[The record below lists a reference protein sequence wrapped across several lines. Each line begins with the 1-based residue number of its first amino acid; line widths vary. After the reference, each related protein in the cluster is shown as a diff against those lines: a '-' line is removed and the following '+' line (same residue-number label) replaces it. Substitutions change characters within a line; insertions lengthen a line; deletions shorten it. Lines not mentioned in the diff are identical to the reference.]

1 LATYAIGDL
10 QGCLA
15 PLQRLLR
22 VLPFDSTQDR
32 LWFTGDLVNRGPD
45 SVGTLREVIA
55 LGDAVTTVLGNHDL
69 HLLALALAP
78 AALATGAQDF
88 PATAPASRVV
98 DEADLLSRAASTDL
112 ERRLESLTADHV
124 DARLVTL
131 RRLDYGLSL
140 DALGQ
145 GLLERWAPTQ
155 QSNQLILLIESQN
168 NSAAVVASQGLEQR
182 LPQELLSST
191 AISTMGLPLR
201 EGARYRQASLDALD
215 RLGAVLQGD
224 ADPGPPQ
231 LQERLPIET
240 NIPTKE
246 ETASSNALLWVV
258 VLLVVGTLVPMITW
272 WVFSR

>member
-1 LATYAIGDL
+1 MLAL
-10 QGCLA
+10 V
-15 PLQRLLR
+15 LL
-22 VLPFDSTQDR
+22 LP
-32 LWFTGDLVNRGPD
+32 
-45 SVGTLREVIA
+45 
-55 LGDAVTTVLGNHDL
+55 
-69 HLLALALAP
+69 LALAP
-78 AALATGAQDF
+78 EALATGAQDF

-145 GLLERWAPTQ
+145 QLLERWQAAAGEQP
-155 QSNQLILLIESQN
+155 QLLLLIESQN
-168 NSAAVVASQGLEQR
+168 NSAAVVASPTLLDQ
-182 LPQELLSST
+182 LPASLLSST

-201 EGARYRQASLDALD
+201 DGARYRQAGLDALD
-215 RLGAVLQGD
+215 RLGVVLQGGE
-224 ADPGPPQ
+224 DPGPPQ
-231 LQERLPIET
+231 LEERLPIET
-240 NIPTKE
+240 NIPTRE
-246 ETASSNALLWVV
+246 ETASSNAFLWVV